1 MKINLTLRYL
11 DDLNDRMHSI
21 TVDSDTCVG
30 QLKELSSKE
39 FNIEKRHIDLSI
51 DGETFDDSCLIQ
63 ELPITDGSEITIKN
77 KFFELLRRLG
87 LKSSPNLSQ
96 EVSQKLLDG
105 DFESDDLQDH
115 LDLIELVDENSLEN
129 LLINVTE
136 KFLENHDARLL
147 LVVYALI
154 ARDVDKRSS
163 MTKFIGEAWRKNADY
178 INDTLIKIRSD

>member
-1 MKINLTLRYL
+1 MKINLTLKYPDDL
-11 DDLNDRMHSI
+11 DDQYF
-21 TVDSDTCVG
+21 TVTIDSESCLD
-30 QLKELSSKE
+30 QLKELASKE
-39 FNIEKRHIDLSI
+39 FDIEEIYIDLLI
-51 DGETFDDSCLIQ
+51 DEESYDDSCLIQ

-77 KFFELLRRLG
+77 KFFELLRRLR
-87 LKSSPNLSQ
+87 LESSSNLSQ

-105 DFESDDLQDH
+105 DFESH